1 MPHTA
6 AVPRQ
11 DSNQDEVSGSANSQP
26 LPFLYRAAERF
37 GVATVIMLAVL
48 WYVRTDIIKPLLDAH
63 YEFIG
68 KIVEGQ
74 EQHTS
79 EIKSVNARLDE
90 MIQIFKG
97 QPNYR
102 QQER

>member
-1 MPHTA
+1 MSNTA
-6 AVPRQ
+6 TVARHDQEDSVGVPP
-11 DSNQDEVSGSANSQP
+11 NP
-26 LPFLYRAAERF
+26 LTFLYRAAEKF

-74 EQHTS
+74 ESHTR
-79 EIKSVNARLDE
+79 EIKSVNDRLDE

-97 QPNYR
+97 QANSR
-102 QQER
+102 SQER

>member
-1 MPHTA
+1 MSHTA
-6 AVPRQ
+6 TVSRS
-11 DSNQDEVSGSANSQP
+11 DSNQDEVNGAPPHP
-26 LPFLYRAAERF
+26 LTFLYRAAERF
-37 GVATVIMLAVL
+37 GVATIIMLAVL

-79 EIKSVNARLDE
+79 EIKSVNTRLDE
-90 MIQIFKG
+90 MIQIFKS
-97 QPNYR
+97 QSNYR